1 MPVQLHLPNFAY
13 SSTVFFSPTLKP
25 SVVAAW
31 RSSSAELA
39 MLYCKAK
46 LSNDRV
52 PSGSSQDKRVGTL
65 TYRRVVN
72 MTREICY

>member
-1 MPVQLHLPNFAY
+1 MPVQLHLPSFAY

-52 PSGSSQDKRVGTL
+52 SSGQVGTL

-72 MTREICY
+72 MIREICY